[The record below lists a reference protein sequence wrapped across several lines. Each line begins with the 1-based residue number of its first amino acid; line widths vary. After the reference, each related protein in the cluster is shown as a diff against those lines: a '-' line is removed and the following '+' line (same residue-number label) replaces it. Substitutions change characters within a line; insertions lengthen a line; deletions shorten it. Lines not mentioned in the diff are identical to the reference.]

1 MATVRDLQSKA
12 KKLLGQW
19 RRYDNSVLAKDERS
33 SVSHLCMTI
42 LMRNNSVRNSN
53 QAEKALR
60 ERFADWNEIRVSPI
74 AEVVEVLEK
83 HGVPS
88 AEEKAYALRRFLRDL
103 FSKYTKTNL
112 NFDRMEVPEVVPV
125 VPKDPKDPKDKETVP
140 VVDDSGDDDD
150 DEPVSR
156 ESGLPNDPK
165 TPGFVDM
172 ERILGEPVP
181 LDPKLINEKN
191 GIHVAAIAWDD
202 ALRGPF
208 SAVWR
213 VALAEGL
220 VEPDLP
226 PAEALMR
233 LRQVAPEKELAAFA
247 FYSIIHAEQHWGE
260 ITKEASR
267 LREKY
272 AAEDAKEAAE
282 KEEEERLG
290 KTTGKQKA
298 GSRK

>member
-1 MATVRDLQSKA
+1 MASIRDLQSKA

-19 RRYDNSVLAKDERS
+19 RKYDNSVLAKDERS
-33 SVSHLCMTI
+33 PVSHLCMTI
-42 LMRNNSVRNSN
+42 LMRNNSVRNAN

-83 HGVPS
+83 HDVPG
-88 AEEKAYALRRFLRDL
+88 AEAKAYALRRFLRDL

-112 NFDRMEVPEVVPV
+112 NFDRMEVPEIVPLL
-125 VPKDPKDPKDKETVP
+125 PPKDKDAP
-140 VVDDSGDDDD
+140 APASSDDGDEDE

-156 ESGLPNDPK
+156 ESGLPPDPK

-172 ERILGEPVP
+172 ERILGEPLP
-181 LDPKLINEKN
+181 LDPKLVIEKN
-191 GIHVAAIAWDD
+191 GTHVAAIAWDE
-202 ALRGPF
+202 AERGPF

-213 VALAEGL
+213 VGLAEGL

-226 PAEALMR
+226 PAEALIR

-247 FYSIIHAEQHWGE
+247 YYSIIHAEQNWGE
-260 ITKEASR
+260 VTKEASR

-272 AAEDAKEAAE
+272 AADDARETAE
-282 KEEEERLG
+282 KDDEERVG
-290 KTTGKQKA
+290 KSTGKQKV
-298 GSRK
+298 KK